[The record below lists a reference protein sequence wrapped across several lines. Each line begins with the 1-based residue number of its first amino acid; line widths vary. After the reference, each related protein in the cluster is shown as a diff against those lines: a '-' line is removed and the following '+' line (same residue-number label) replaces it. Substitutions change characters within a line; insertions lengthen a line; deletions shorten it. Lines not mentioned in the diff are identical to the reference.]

1 MALVVLD
8 VRSPA
13 EFAGGH
19 LRGAVNLD
27 MRDPGFRGRL
37 QLLNLHD
44 SYVIYCNGGNR
55 AGRARDA
62 MENLGFSDVASYSMS
77 AAALATRLPIVED

>member
-27 MRDPGFRGRL
+27 ARGPGFHDRL
-37 QLLNLHD
+37 ALLSRAD
-44 SYVIYCNGGNR
+44 AYVVYCNGGGR
-55 AGRARDA
+55 AGRTRDA
-62 MENLGFSDVASYSMS
+62 MENLGFADVGSYSIRG
-77 AAALATRLPIVED
+77 AELATGLPVVTD